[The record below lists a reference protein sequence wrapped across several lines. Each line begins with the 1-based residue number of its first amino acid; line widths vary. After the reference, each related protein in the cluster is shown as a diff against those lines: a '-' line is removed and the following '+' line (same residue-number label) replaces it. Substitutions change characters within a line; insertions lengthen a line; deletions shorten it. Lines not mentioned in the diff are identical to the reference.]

1 MSHDIVRSDAT
12 RLAEMIRAREVSP
25 VEVVR
30 AHLDRIEAV
39 NPRINAIVT
48 VAGDALEAAKAA
60 EAAVLAGDELGPLH
74 GVPFTAKDSI
84 DTAGVMTQRGSPIFR
99 GRIPEADATSV
110 ARLKAAGA
118 ILLAKTNLP
127 EFSYWIE
134 SDNLLTG
141 RSNNPW
147 ALDRTPGGS
156 SGGESAA
163 IAAGM
168 SPLGLGTDLAI
179 SVRGPAAQTGI
190 VGLKATHGRVP
201 MTGIWPRAPRRFW
214 HVGPMARTSATSPW
228 PTRSR
233 RAGRPDAFATSTV
246 PFDAGVGHSPDRPL
260 RVGWLVEPGFGPIDP
275 EVAATVQAAAEASGH
290 RCVVEPVRIPALERD
305 FAVNVF
311 NRLHVM
317 EMKPVFA
324 ETTAGHGPDEIYAMA
339 RTMLGLPD
347 TPMND
352 YIEAEQAA
360 ERLRDGFAAYFRK
373 YDALVTPVLPVP
385 AHKHGIT
392 ELTVNGKTVDLTYL
406 QGATVPLN
414 ITGLPG
420 LSMRFGT
427 SKEGLPIDVQ
437 LVGSWLAEST
447 ILHLASLLEAVS
459 PVHDLHPNISCT
471 VSREWLAGGNLLLER
486 PGGVEPLDRLGHGP
500 VEVVD
505 ELQDPPPEV
514 FQRHETRPAQ
524 QLADQGAEPDL
535 HLVQPRAVL
544 RRVHEP
550 DPMAGVRQE
559 LRPALL
565 RLQHSLLLLLPQV
578 VLDPARLG
586 HVPHQA
592 LRLVR
597 VQVVHDEHP
606 ARQRVGRHRLLDV
619 RREVRLGPRR
629 PQRRGDDAAAPD
641 LQVGRQAQRPVADVL
656 VLPPWTRPGP
666 IGMSGCFRSRAWM
679 PVFSSVLTTWMPC
692 SASCPARSYRS
703 QTASACSRKSSG
715 SSGSALS
722 Q

>member
-1 MSHDIVRSDAT
+1 MSSELVRSDAT
-12 RLAEMIRAREVSP
+12 RLAEMIRNREVSP
-25 VEVVR
+25 VEVVQ
-30 AHLDRIEAV
+30 AHLDRIESI
-39 NPRINAIVT
+39 NPKINAIVT
-48 VAGDALEAAKAA
+48 VASDAIEAAKAA

-190 VGLKATHGRVP
+190 VSLKATHGRVP

-214 HVGPMARTSATSPW
+214 HVGPMARSIRDLALAYSQL
-228 PTRSR
+228 
-233 RAGRPDAFATSTV
+233 AGPDGLDAFASSTV
-246 PFDAGVGHSPDRPL
+246 PFDAGVRRSPDRPL
-260 RVGWLVEPGFGPIDP
+260 QVGWLVEPGFGPIDP
-275 EVAATVQAAAEASGH
+275 EVAATVQAAAEALKGIG
-290 RCVVEPVRIPALERD
+290 CVVEPVRIPALERD
-305 FAVNVF
+305 FAVDVF
-311 NRLHVM
+311 NRIHVM

-324 ETTAGHGPDEIYAMA
+324 EATAGHGPDEIYTMA

-347 TPMND
+347 TSMKA

-427 SKEGLPIDVQ
+427 STEGLPINVQ
-437 LVGSWLAEST
+437 LVGSWLAESMV
-447 ILHLASLLEAVS
+447 LHLASLLEAVS
-459 PVHDLHPNISCT
+459 PVRDLHPNI
-471 VSREWLAGGNLLLER
+471 
-486 PGGVEPLDRLGHGP
+486 
-500 VEVVD
+500 
-505 ELQDPPPEV
+505 
-514 FQRHETRPAQ
+514 
-524 QLADQGAEPDL
+524 
-535 HLVQPRAVL
+535 
-544 RRVHEP
+544 
-550 DPMAGVRQE
+550 
-559 LRPALL
+559 
-565 RLQHSLLLLLPQV
+565 
-578 VLDPARLG
+578 
-586 HVPHQA
+586 
-592 LRLVR
+592 
-597 VQVVHDEHP
+597 
-606 ARQRVGRHRLLDV
+606 
-619 RREVRLGPRR
+619 
-629 PQRRGDDAAAPD
+629 
-641 LQVGRQAQRPVADVL
+641 
-656 VLPPWTRPGP
+656 
-666 IGMSGCFRSRAWM
+666 
-679 PVFSSVLTTWMPC
+679 
-692 SASCPARSYRS
+692 
-703 QTASACSRKSSG
+703 
-715 SSGSALS
+715 
-722 Q
+722 